1 MQPFD
6 CYKTYIALKNHFETP
21 SYDYFR
27 YNGKVNAS
35 FDSFCARKD
44 KYQFSKLSKK
54 DNVQNYI
61 LANFIAQKKISWVG
75 DLLSEEAETNF
86 KVWQKR
92 QQSLTYIV
100 NEDLSGFDNLK
111 EVLLVK
117 NNQHPILLK
126 MYLQKK
132 VCIETLIIID
142 RFTNMFEYW
151 NKNINDPVV
160 WPTVYMLVEKYKP
173 FFKYDKNKFKHMLKE
188 KILS

>member
-54 DNVQNYI
+54 EDVQSYI
-61 LANFIAQKKISWVG
+61 LANFIAQKKIGWVG

-86 KVWQKR
+86 KTWQKR
-92 QQSLTYIV
+92 QQSLTYIIS
-100 NEDLSGFDNLK
+100 EDLSGFDNLK
-111 EVLLVK
+111 EVIIVK

-132 VCIETLIIID
+132 VCIETLIVID

-160 WPTVYMLVEKYKP
+160 WPTVFMLVEKYKP
-173 FFKYDKNKFKHMLKE
+173 FFKFDKNKFTNLLKE
-188 KILS
+188 KIAS

>member
-35 FDSFCARKD
+35 FDSFCARRD

-54 DNVQNYI
+54 EDVQSYI
-61 LANFIAQKKISWVG
+61 LANLVAQKKIGWVG

-86 KVWQKR
+86 KTWQKR
-92 QQSLTYIV
+92 QQSLTYIIS
-100 NEDLSGFDNLK
+100 EDLSGFDNLK
-111 EVLLVK
+111 EVLVVK
-117 NNQHPILLK
+117 NNQHPQLLK

-142 RFTNMFEYW
+142 KFTNMFEYW
-151 NKNINDPVV
+151 NKHINDPIV
-160 WPTVYMLVEKYKP
+160 WPSVFMLAEKYKP
-173 FFKYDKNKFKHMLKE
+173 FFKFDKNKFKQLLKD
-188 KILS
+188 KI

>member
-151 NKNINDPVV
+151 NKNISDPVV

-188 KILS
+188 KILL